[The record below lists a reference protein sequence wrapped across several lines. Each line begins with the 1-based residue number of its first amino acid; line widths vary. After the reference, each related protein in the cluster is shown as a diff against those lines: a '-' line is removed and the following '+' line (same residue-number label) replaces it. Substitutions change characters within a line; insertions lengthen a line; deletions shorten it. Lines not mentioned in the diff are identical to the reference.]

1 VKCEKKGCDRACGE
15 LLARPRALASPPA
28 GGFVV
33 VEARTKEGHVVTM
46 PFEWRCELHAPG
58 KKDCPDY
65 GQAFQARFTEE
76 YVKRFKYEPPTFV
89 FGEQAVSMVAVV
101 SPYAPDFAAKL
112 RQQWELAGHVDVRIE
127 TSLPVDVVLI
137 DPDS

>member
-1 VKCEKKGCDRACGE
+1 MKCEKKGCDRDTG
-15 LLARPRALASPPA
+15 ARIVTVSNFRRRE

-33 VEARTKEGHVVTM
+33 AEARTNEGHVVTM
-46 PFEWRCELHAPG
+46 PFEWRCELHAPPG
-58 KKDCPDY
+58 PDY

-76 YVKRFKYEPPTFV
+76 YVKRFRYEPPVFV
-89 FGEQAVSMVAVV
+89 YLYQPVTMVAAVSH
-101 SPYAPDFAAKL
+101 YAPDFVAQL
-112 RQQWELAGHVDVRIE
+112 RQTWELAGHADVRIE

>member
-1 VKCEKKGCDRACGE
+1 MRCERKGCDRDTG
-15 LLARPRALASPPA
+15 ARFVTISNVRRVQ

-46 PFEWRCELHAPG
+46 PFEWRCELHAPDN
-58 KKDCPDY
+58 KNCPDY
-65 GQAFQARFTEE
+65 GQAFHARFTEE
-76 YVKRFKYEPPTFV
+76 YVRRFRYEPPVFV
-89 FGEQAVSMVAVV
+89 FGEQAVNMVAVV
-101 SPYAPDFAAKL
+101 SPYAPDFVARL
-112 RQQWELAGHVDVRIE
+112 RQNWELAGHADVKIE

>member
-1 VKCEKKGCDRACGE
+1 MKCERKGCRNETGRILVTPSRWSE
-15 LLARPRALASPPA
+15 KLQ

-33 VEARTKEGHVVTM
+33 VEARTKEGQVVTM

-58 KKDCPDY
+58 NKDCPDY

-76 YVKRFKYEPPTFV
+76 YVKRFRVEPPTFV

-101 SPYAPDFAAKL
+101 SPYAPDFAAML
-112 RQQWELAGHVDVRIE
+112 RQNWELAGHADVRIE
-127 TSLPVDVVLI
+127 TSLPVDVLLI
-137 DPDS
+137 DPDA